1 MSIHKDYNKL
11 TPTEKAVVDDTFR
24 AVYTIAK
31 DHGVP
36 LAGDDRVERAVEALA
51 TAVIESRK

>member
-31 DHGVP
+31 DRGVP
-36 LAGDDRVERAVEALA
+36 LAEDDRIERAVEALA
-51 TAVIESRK
+51 TCVIASRK